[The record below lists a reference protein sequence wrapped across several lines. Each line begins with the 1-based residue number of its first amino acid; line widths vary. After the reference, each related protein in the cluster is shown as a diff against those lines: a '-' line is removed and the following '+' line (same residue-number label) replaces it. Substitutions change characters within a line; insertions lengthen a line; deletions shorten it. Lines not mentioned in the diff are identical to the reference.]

1 MEKAR
6 KSPVTVLGTPI
17 ERSANTHRSIAD
29 DIGTVEKDFVHALE
43 LVNASIP
50 NLEYIYT
57 MLSSGSSNLPVGEQ
71 QEMLDT
77 CADELYAAYQLQ
89 EVFQRYKMISEI
101 TS

>member
-1 MEKAR
+1 MTLEQLKVEAVKTNDITIQWEQITANEKY
-6 KSPVTVLGTPI
+6 
-17 ERSANTHRSIAD
+17 
-29 DIGTVEKDFVHALE
+29 EKDFVHALE

-71 QEMLDT
+71 QEILDT

>member
-1 MEKAR
+1 MTLEQLKVEAVKTNDITIQWEQVTANEKY
-6 KSPVTVLGTPI
+6 
-17 ERSANTHRSIAD
+17 
-29 DIGTVEKDFVHALE
+29 EKDFVHALE

-57 MLSSGSSNLPVGEQ
+57 MLSSGSSNLPVEEQ